1 MRRTLRI
8 RAKWLQCALGI
19 RKLTMYQGSYAPLY
33 RLARIANLGTLITPH
48 IVWLIRYVIVISR
61 VANDFLMSSLALAYV
76 RAS

>member
-1 MRRTLRI
+1 MNR
-8 RAKWLQCALGI
+8 
-19 RKLTMYQGSYAPLY
+19 GSYAPLY

-48 IVWLIRYVIVISR
+48 IVRLIRYVIVISR